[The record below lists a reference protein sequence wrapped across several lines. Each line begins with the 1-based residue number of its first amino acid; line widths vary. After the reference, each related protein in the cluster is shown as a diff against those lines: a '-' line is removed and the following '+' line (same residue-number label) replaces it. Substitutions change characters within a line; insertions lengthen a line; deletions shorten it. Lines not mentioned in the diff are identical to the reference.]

1 MSGVDF
7 IDSNVLVY
15 AYDSQHPPKQEIAQS
30 IVRKA
35 IRGEALVS
43 TQVLGEF
50 AATFLHKA
58 SHRKRADEILAILDA
73 LRDISLVSLDGDTV
87 WRAVEAHKEY
97 GIHFYDGLIVAAAER
112 GGCRRILSEDL
123 NPGQKYFD
131 IEVRNPFF

>member
-15 AYDSQHPPKQEIAQS
+15 AYDSQHPPKQKIAQS
-30 IVRKA
+30 ILRKA
-35 IRGEALVS
+35 MQGEGLIS

-58 SHRKRADEILAILDA
+58 SHRKRADEILAILDVV
-73 LRDISLVSLDGDTV
+73 RNISLVNLDCAAV
-87 WRAVEAHKEY
+87 WRGVEAHAEY
-97 GIHFYDGLIVAAAER
+97 GIPFYDGMIVAAAER

-123 NPGQKYFD
+123 NPGQTYFD
-131 IEVRNPFF
+131 VEGTNPFS